1 MLMVTHL
8 SANDKL
14 YQSLLQIH
22 YKRTLILQKS
32 EKIIMSKKKKNHKNV
47 SLYLVTFY
55 LYN

>member
-14 YQSLLQIH
+14 YQILLQIH

-47 SLYLVTFY
+47 SL
-55 LYN
+55 